1 MRCAKR
7 EDSRRQKVEN
17 RLNELLGQQEIIV
30 LDGALATELENRGL
44 SINDALWSAKIL
56 AEKPEEIQA
65 VHYDYFCAGADIG
78 ISASYQATIPGFLAK
93 GYTEQ
98 QADELIKQ
106 SVRILAKARE
116 RFWQEKGRLSQ
127 RAYPILAASVGPY
140 GAYLADGSEY
150 RGNYGLSEEAL
161 FLFHR
166 ERMHILWEAG
176 AEVFACETIPSLAE
190 AKALARC
197 MQEIPGANGW
207 ICFSCKNEKEICE
220 GTPIAECA
228 AQLEAAE
235 CISAIGV
242 NCTAPEYVE
251 GLIRE
256 IRSVT
261 NKPVVVYPNSGEQYN
276 AVEKS
281 WHGTTGVCDYAH
293 WAKTWYAA
301 GARLIGGCCRTTPKD
316 IAQISVWSRGK

>member
-1 MRCAKR
+1 M
-7 EDSRRQKVEN
+7 EN

-78 ISASYQATIPGFLAK
+78 ISASYQATIPGFSCERVYRAASGRAHQTVGTNFSK
-93 GYTEQ
+93 SPG
-98 QADELIKQ
+98 A
-106 SVRILAKARE
+106 ILARKRKAIPKSIPNSG
-116 RFWQEKGRLSQ
+116 RFGGAIRRVSGRRLGISWKLW
-127 RAYPILAASVGPY
+127 AFG
-140 GAYLADGSEY
+140 GS
-150 RGNYGLSEEAL
+150 AL
-161 FLFHR
+161 FISQ